1 VGCGLSKA
9 HIRPEVLVS
18 HSNARLTVHGRKLI
32 IDRHAAGWKRAHIA
46 AAMGISR
53 KCVGTW
59 ITRYATE
66 GDAGLQDRS
75 SRPHTSP
82 TRTPV
87 EVEDRIVE
95 LRTRERRGPDWLGA
109 ELGVP
114 ARTVSRVLARRG
126 QPRLCAL
133 DPMTGE
139 VIRSSK
145 ITATRYERSRPG
157 ELVHM
162 DVKKL
167 GRIPAGGGW
176 RAHGRAAG
184 STSLHR
190 ATKVGY
196 DYVHSLVDDHSRLA
210 YSEVLPDEKGVTC
223 AGFLTRAAGYFA
235 AQGIPRIERV
245 MTDNAW
251 AYQRSIKGV
260 CAQLG
265 ARQKFIRPHCPW
277 QNGKVERLNR
287 TLVTEWAYRQVFTS
301 NDQRAAALAPWI
313 EHYNTRRRHSALGG
327 LPPVSRL
334 SPT

>member
-1 VGCGLSKA
+1 
-9 HIRPEVLVS
+9 VS
-18 HSNARLTVHGRKLI
+18 HGNARTTVHGRRLI
-32 IDRHAAGWKRAHIA
+32 VARHRAGWRQAHIA

-53 KCVGTW
+53 KCVRTW
-59 ITRYATE
+59 ITRYETE
-66 GDAGLQDRS
+66 GEAGLADRS
-75 SRPHTSP
+75 SRPRTSP
-82 TRTPV
+82 TRTPR
-87 EVEDRIVE
+87 EVEDRIIE
-95 LRTRERRGPDWLGA
+95 LRNRERRGPDLLGA

-114 ARTVSRVLARRG
+114 ARTVSRVLVRRG

-133 DPMTGE
+133 DPMTGA

-145 ITATRYERSRPG
+145 QTATRYERSRPG

-167 GRIPAGGGW
+167 GRIPDGGGW

-184 STSLHR
+184 STSRDR
-190 ATKVGY
+190 ATRVGY
-196 DYVHSLVDDHSRLA
+196 DYVHSLVDDHTRLA
-210 YSEVLPDEKGVTC
+210 YCEVLPDEKGSTC
-223 AGFLTRAAGYFA
+223 AGFLTRAAAYFA
-235 AQGIPRIERV
+235 AHGIDRIDRV

-251 AYQRSIKGV
+251 AYQHSIKGV

-265 ARQKFIRPHCPW
+265 ARQKFIKPHCPW

-301 NDQRAAALAPWI
+301 NDQRATALAPWI

-327 LPPVSRL
+327 LPPISRL
-334 SPT
+334 APT

>member
-18 HSNARLTVHGRKLI
+18 HGNARLTVHGRKLI
-32 IDRHAAGWKRAHIA
+32 IDRHRAGWAQAHIA

-53 KCVGTW
+53 KCVRTW

-66 GDAGLQDRS
+66 GVAGLEDRS

-82 TRTPV
+82 TRTPAA
-87 EVEDRIVE
+87 VEDRILE
-95 LRTRERRGPDWLGA
+95 LRGRERRGPAWLGA

-114 ARTVSRVLARRG
+114 VRTVSRVLARRG

-133 DPMTGE
+133 DPLTGQ

-145 ITATRYERSRPG
+145 QTATRYERSRPG

-167 GRIPAGGGW
+167 GRIPDGGGW

-184 STSLHR
+184 STSR
-190 ATKVGY
+190 DRSTRVGY

-210 YSEVLPDEKGVTC
+210 YSEVLPDEKGTTC
-223 AGFLTRAAGYFA
+223 AAFLTRAAAYFA
-235 AQGIPRIERV
+235 DHGITRIERV

-251 AYQRSIKGV
+251 AYRYSLKAA

-265 ARQKFIRPHCPW
+265 ARQKFIKPHCPW

-327 LPPVSRL
+327 QPPISRL
-334 SPT
+334 APT